1 MATRVLAI
9 LALFVLVGCVERTT
23 YFYPANHDAAGTL
36 TGRILGHGN
45 LHGIG
50 EVTMPNGGF
59 VEGQYSIVSGGAVG
73 STLTSFGA
81 RVGTGLF
88 MGVSAG
94 GAGEMD
100 TRGPYGGTSIRA
112 ARSEKGFPGSAEI
125 WLTMRAERGGQL
137 AWEGPC
143 PKICADG

>member
-9 LALFVLVGCVERTT
+9 LALFVLIGCVEWTS
-23 YFYPANHDAAGTL
+23 YFYPANHVAPRTGTL
-36 TGRILGHGN
+36 TGRILGHG
-45 LHGIG
+45 IA

-59 VEGQYSIVSGGAVG
+59 LEGQYSIVSGDAVG
-73 STLTSFGA
+73 STLRRFGA
-81 RVGTGLF
+81 EVGTGLF

-112 ARSEKGFPGSAEI
+112 TRSEKGFPGSTEI